1 MKKLKKRQ
9 ETQTQLSKNQSELTF
24 LKETLVN
31 NQNLI
36 NRRENELNQI
46 KLKNNE
52 WINSVLEH
60 QKELDK
66 KEVRINQISEQIY
79 TLEKEKRNFQSENEI
94 LKKKEKDLVNE
105 NIKLKNDKGESEQF
119 SLSFKHLKETLEQK
133 DKQSFE
139 RLNLDIISLKEEKEN
154 MKKRT

>member
-105 NIKLKNDKGESEQF
+105 NIKLKK
-119 SLSFKHLKETLEQK
+119 
-133 DKQSFE
+133 
-139 RLNLDIISLKEEKEN
+139 
-154 MKKRT
+154 